1 MELPAQG
8 HGNEEKNGKDAF
20 GFRVLGLTPALS
32 FAPVALSSGTVT
44 SGTVTSGTV
53 TSGPGSSGPGQ

>member
-32 FAPVALSSGTVT
+32 FAPVGLTSGSVASSVTSSG
-44 SGTVTSGTV
+44 SG
-53 TSGPGSSGPGQ
+53 Q